1 MTDDSKTLASTS
13 NIAMLVLSLLNEEPM
28 YGYRIIKE
36 LDARS
41 QKHFQLKEGSLY
53 PILHQMEK
61 DGLVTTKW
69 RRQCGKPDRRY
80 YHITRKGSKAF
91 AEARG
96 EFEARVKAMRLVME
110 CGM

>member
-13 NIAMLVLSLLNEEPM
+13 NIAMLVLSLLTDEPM

-41 QKHFQLKEGSLY
+41 HNHFQLKEGSLY

-61 DGLVTTKW
+61 DGLVTTRW
-69 RRQCGKPDRRY
+69 RRQSGKPDRRY
-80 YHITRKGSKAF
+80 YYITRRGSKAF
-91 AEARG
+91 AQARG
-96 EFEARVKAMRLVME
+96 EFEAHVKAMRLVME